1 MIASLNP
8 RQETRFRWSMPQKWP
23 QLSRLRG
30 KAGTGNVDDRFPE
43 TDRFQPQGPRC
54 SFHKRRFTTV
64 NLQNLP
70 ILRDLV
76 ALFTILFRISVSKL
90 MSDGYNEGECVPN
103 IRRGWDAESRL
114 SN

>member
-1 MIASLNP
+1 MWRSRPLPKFMVGANAING
-8 RQETRFRWSMPQKWP
+8 RQP
-23 QLSRLRG
+23 
-30 KAGTGNVDDRFPE
+30 
-43 TDRFQPQGPRC
+43 
-54 SFHKRRFTTV
+54 RFTTV
-64 NLQNLP
+64 NVQNLP